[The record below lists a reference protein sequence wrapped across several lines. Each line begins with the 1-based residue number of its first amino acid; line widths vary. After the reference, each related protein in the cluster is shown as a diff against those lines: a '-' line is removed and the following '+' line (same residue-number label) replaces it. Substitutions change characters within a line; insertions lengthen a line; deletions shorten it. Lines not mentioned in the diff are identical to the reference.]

1 MAGGK
6 DALAMLG
13 SVSLFE
19 GLSKK
24 ELRAVIETGKEV
36 SHDEGHE
43 VVRQGDSG
51 AGFHLILEG
60 EAAVV
65 VNGRTR
71 ATLGPGD
78 YFGEM
83 SLIDEGPRSATVR
96 TSSPL
101 RTFSLTSWKFSALIK
116 KHPSM
121 ALKMLVE
128 MSRRLRQS
136 EGSLTE

>member
-6 DALAMLG
+6 DALEMLG

-19 GLSKK
+19 GFSRK
-24 ELRAVIETGKEV
+24 ELKAVLDAGKEV
-36 SHDEGHE
+36 SHQEGHE
-43 VVRQGDSG
+43 VVTQGGSG

-60 EAAVV
+60 EAAVLV
-65 VNGRTR
+65 SGRKR
-71 ATLGPGD
+71 ATLGPGE

-96 TSSPL
+96 ATTPL
-101 RTFSLTSWKFSALIK
+101 RTLSLASWNFSTLLE

-128 MSRRLRQS
+128 MSRRLRRV
-136 EGSLTE
+136 ERSLTE